1 MDSHPG
7 MIYDLY
13 ARQSADS
20 KHCEATIGDLSRFL
34 GTVSVARDMLE
45 ILNKLGYEK
54 LRYWGISYGTVIGG
68 TFAAMYP
75 DKIERLVSDGQPYAL
90 LSIGKMYAK

>member
-1 MDSHPG
+1 

-13 ARQSADS
+13 AHQSIES
-20 KHCEATIGDLSRFL
+20 KNCEASLGDLSRFV
-34 GTVSVARDMLE
+34 GTASVARDMLE

-54 LRYWGISYGTVIGG
+54 LRYWGLSYGTVIGG

-75 DKIERLVSDGQPYAL
+75 DKVERLVSDG
-90 LSIGKMYAK
+90 